1 MTSVTSNEDITRVGT
16 ARPEKRK
23 REHEQAYEA
32 DFDALRRK
40 VVERVRGLEARVREL
55 EARVEVAETQ
65 RDAMRAELEAARR
78 TPEEETGLSSLPLDV
93 ISTHILR
100 SVFLPEPGDLGRL
113 RAVSRRMR
121 DAVDATGR
129 EIRNL
134 SDWKAMDLGYVS
146 LLKDRHSRGVLT
158 NDSCLCIAAARSGQL
173 EDLKWARANFCPWDR
188 DTCAGAAEGGH
199 LEMLKWARE
208 NDCPWDWRTCAYA
221 AWGGHL
227 EMLKWARAN
236 GCPWYASTCAY
247 AAKGGHLEVLK
258 WARENS
264 CPLDANTC
272 TYAAE
277 GGHLEMLKWARA
289 NGCPWDEATREF
301 AASKG
306 YVET

>member
-40 VVERVRGLEARVREL
+40 VVERVRGLEPRVREL

-100 SVFLPEPGDLGRL
+100 SDFLPEPGDLCRL

-134 SDWKAMDLGYVS
+134 SDLKAMDLGYVS
-146 LLKDRHSRGVLT
+146 LLKDRHSRGVLQS
-158 NDSCLCIAAARSGQL
+158 DSFLCVAAARSGQL
-173 EDLKWARANFCPWDR
+173 EELKWARANFCPWDEE
-188 DTCAGAAEGGH
+188 TCCHAALGGH
-199 LEMLKWARE
+199 LEMLKWAIE
-208 NDCPWDWRTCAYA
+208 
-221 AWGGHL
+221 
-227 EMLKWARAN
+227 N
-236 GCPWYASTCAY
+236 GCPWDEETCCHAALGGHLDVLKWAIENGCPWDAGTCAY

-258 WARENS
+258 WAREN
-264 CPLDANTC
+264 
-272 TYAAE
+272 
-277 GGHLEMLKWARA
+277 
-289 NGCPWDEATREF
+289 GCPWDEYTRQR
-301 AASKG
+301 AASRG
-306 YVET
+306 YVES